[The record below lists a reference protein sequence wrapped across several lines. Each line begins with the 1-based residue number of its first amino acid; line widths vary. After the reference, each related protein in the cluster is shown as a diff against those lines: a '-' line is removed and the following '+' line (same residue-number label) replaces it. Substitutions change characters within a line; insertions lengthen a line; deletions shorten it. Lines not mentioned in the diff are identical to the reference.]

1 MKKRLGRWLLLPAA
15 LIVASLFLAVCG
27 GNDDDTVSAPA
38 MHDDSASVFPTHD
51 RPLPTDWGLGHVK
64 VKLAMEDGCL
74 RGLGHSRNEPNPS
87 YLLVWPVGF
96 ELYEEGGVVSVRDR
110 TGAIAASVG
119 EEVRLSGRVI
129 QTDSDHARRI
139 EESVPSE
146 CADPYYF
153 MVGDD
158 VTVVGSDEPTELSV
172 PNSDV
177 VFRRRET
184 WQRSTRVAVPAVG
197 FTGPG
202 EMVMEGDC
210 LLMIWK
216 RGDDEKR
223 HVLSWPP
230 GFYPHVE
237 DGMIEVRNG
246 GGRTV
251 ARVGDMLKMTLL
263 AAGGDSYGLY
273 IPECDARLH
282 SPIQI
287 RNFDLPV
294 IFPQHNEG
302 VTSASYIEGRLE
314 MENGCIY
321 VRGSIAVWPSDYT
334 MEETDGE
341 VRVLDQDG
349 KLVLQVGRYEMSDRS
364 VQLKGR
370 SVARDDDY
378 GIQLGRTV
386 SVDCRSRDFWL
397 VK

>member
-1 MKKRLGRWLLLPAA
+1 MA
-15 LIVASLFLAVCG
+15 LAVASLFLAVCG
-27 GNDDDTVSAPA
+27 ERDDDTVSAPTVQ
-38 MHDDSASVFPTHD
+38 DGPVSVFPTHD

-64 VKLAMEDGCL
+64 VKLTMEDGCL
-74 RGLGHSRNEPNPS
+74 RGLGHDLNEPNPS

-96 ELYEEGGVVSVRDR
+96 ELHQEGDVVGVKGP

-119 EEVRLSGRVI
+119 EEVRLSGRI
-129 QTDSDHARRI
+129 IRSDSDHARRI
-139 EESVPSE
+139 EESVPAE
-146 CADPYYF
+146 CVGPYY

-158 VTVVGSDEPTELSV
+158 VTVIGPDEPTELAV

-177 VFRRRET
+177 AFLRSET
-184 WQRSTRVAVPAVG
+184 WQRSSRVAVPAVG
-197 FTGPG
+197 YTGPF

-210 LLMIWK
+210 LLMVWK
-216 RGDDEKR
+216 RGNTEDR
-223 HVLSWPP
+223 HVISWPP

-263 AAGGDSYGLY
+263 AAGGVSEGRY

-282 SPIQI
+282 APIEI
-287 RNFDLPV
+287 RNFDLP
-294 IFPQHNEG
+294 INFPQHNEG
-302 VTSASYIEGRLE
+302 VTNVSYIEGRLE
-314 MENGCIY
+314 MFNGCIY
-321 VRGSIAVWPSDYT
+321 VRGRVAVWPSDYT

-349 KLVLQVGRYEMSDRS
+349 RLVLQVGRYDMSDRRI
-364 VQLKGR
+364 QLKGR
-370 SVARDDDY
+370 EVNRDDY
-378 GIQLGRTV
+378 GIQIGRTI